1 MCGHYPGP
9 TERKLK
15 GNGSSKTSSGGTC
28 RRWVRW
34 GGGREGG
41 LPRKTL
47 VTPLNIFCPGQDTT
61 SPTNKLA
68 FHLLPPA
75 GVQHQRLAGP
85 ATCQALLYLEVP
97 QSTSK
102 YLKVPRSTSMYLKV
116 PISYPSTGVEHQRLA
131 AGLLRAAAVSFVL
144 QYFPSCSFS
153 SPPPTNRRRRII
165 GSEHGHRGHCL
176 SMDTIDT
183 MDTF

>member
-1 MCGHYPGP
+1 MG
-9 TERKLK
+9 R
-15 GNGSSKTSSGGTC
+15 
-28 RRWVRW
+28 
-34 GGGREGG
+34 REGG

-68 FHLLPPA
+68 FHLLPP

-102 YLKVPRSTSMYLKV
+102 YLKVPRSTSMYLE
-116 PISYPSTGVEHQRLA
+116 ISQSTSKYPSVI
-131 AGLLRAAAVSFVL
+131 RAQVSSIKDW
-144 QYFPSCSFS
+144 QQGCSV
-153 SPPPTNRRRRII
+153 PPPCHLFSNISLLAPFLPHHPPTAEE
-165 GSEHGHRGHCL
+165 G
-176 SMDTIDT
+176 
-183 MDTF
+183 